1 MNIEQLRELY
11 ISLLKKWPVLLVLIL
26 VYVTF
31 RSTVYSVQYGTVGVV
46 TRFERVTGG
55 VVGPGLHV
63 KIPYVDKIVVYR
75 TQKVIYE
82 TLAADAYSDADYTD
96 YPVDTTTSDG
106 QQVSLR
112 FTIRFSVDPDKVTF
126 VANHLGTE
134 SEVVE
139 KVVKTD
145 ARIHARSIP
154 RKYKAID
161 LYSGNVEIV
170 QKEIED
176 ILRPIFEEN
185 GLILDEFG
193 IRSINFQQEYVNA
206 VEEKQIESE
215 RVKTEEYRAAQEE
228 FKKKARITQAQGE
241 AEAQR
246 LQQSTLTERMIQ
258 KIYIEKWNGI
268 LPEVTCGSNMI
279 LDIGSLN

>member
-1 MNIEQLRELY
+1 MR
-11 ISLLKKWPVLLVLIL
+11 KWPVLLVLFL

-31 RSTVYSVQYGTVGVV
+31 RSTVYSVKYGTVGVV
-46 TRFERVTGG
+46 TRFERVTGE
-55 VVGPGLHV
+55 VVEPGLHV
-63 KIPYVDKIVVYR
+63 KIPYVDKVVVYR

-82 TLAADAYSDADYTD
+82 TLAMDAYSNADYTD

-112 FTIRFSVDPDKVTF
+112 FTVRFSVDPDKVTF
-126 VANHLGTE
+126 VANNLGTE
-134 SEVVE
+134 AEVVE

-161 LYSGNVEIV
+161 LYSGNVEVV
-170 QKEIED
+170 QQEIED

-185 GLILDEFG
+185 GLMLDEFG
-193 IRSINFQQEYVNA
+193 VRSINFQPEYVAA

-215 RVKTEEYRAAQEE
+215 RVKTEEYKAAQEE

-246 LQQSTLTERMIQ
+246 LQQSTLTSEMIQ

-268 LPEVTCGSNMI
+268 LPEVTCGENMI
-279 LDIGSLN
+279 LDIGGLN